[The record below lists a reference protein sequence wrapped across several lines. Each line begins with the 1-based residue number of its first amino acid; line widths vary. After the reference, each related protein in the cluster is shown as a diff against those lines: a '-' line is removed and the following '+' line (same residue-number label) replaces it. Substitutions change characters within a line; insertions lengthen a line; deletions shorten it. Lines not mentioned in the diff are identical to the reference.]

1 MRPVVTCV
9 RAITG
14 ALEARLGGWRMAAK
28 LNQVPVAKAIVVV
41 ADDLEETHNVASV
54 RVKDAVVR
62 NGAKLVVIGALR
74 SELVDFATAWIQP
87 KAGEEGQAA
96 AALAEALGGGQASG
110 AISDAVAALKG
121 IGVEDTVVICA
132 PNPVHAPTAGAMA
145 GGAANLAIAL
155 AGNAAS
161 ERLLVLPPAVNSY
174 GLLDAGISGDIS
186 GASTLLAIREDV
198 TMRGIDT
205 TKFETIVAIDGVLHE
220 TAKAAS
226 VVLAE
231 GRAYASSGTYAQGD
245 FRAQKL
251 EPSVR
256 PEGDAMP
263 LFAILKALADA
274 LDVEAPASPAAALDA
289 MAASNPIYQP
299 AADLLVG
306 EGVKLT
312 IAPTGK
318 GTAAAVAAAAV
329 DGDGIRVIA
338 SRDLY
343 TAEDAAALR
352 HPEAER
358 LHRYDRI
365 QVSEADAT
373 RLSIRDGDE
382 IELSSGSW
390 TLRAPATVT
399 ERLPAGAVFVSSLMQ
414 GGAVAR
420 LFTGAS
426 LPTVKVGALTPA

>member
-1 MRPVVTCV
+1 
-9 RAITG
+9 
-14 ALEARLGGWRMAAK
+14 
-28 LNQVPVAKAIVVV
+28 
-41 ADDLEETHNVASV
+41 
-54 RVKDAVVR
+54 
-62 NGAKLVVIGALR
+62 
-74 SELVDFATAWIQP
+74 
-87 KAGEEGQAA
+87 
-96 AALAEALGGGQASG
+96 
-110 AISDAVAALKG
+110 
-121 IGVEDTVVICA
+121 
-132 PNPVHAPTAGAMA
+132 
-145 GGAANLAIAL
+145 
-155 AGNAAS
+155 
-161 ERLLVLPPAVNSY
+161 
-174 GLLDAGISGDIS
+174 
-186 GASTLLAIREDV
+186 
-198 TMRGIDT
+198 
-205 TKFETIVAIDGVLHE
+205 
-220 TAKAAS
+220 
-226 VVLAE
+226 
-231 GRAYASSGTYAQGD
+231 
-245 FRAQKL
+245 
-251 EPSVR
+251 
-256 PEGDAMP
+256 MP

-414 GGAVAR
+414 GGAVAK